1 MLWISVIDDMT
12 RDELIAGTLIITGV
26 LVFMFGWH
34 IAEFLYPGY
43 SVSVDF
49 ISDLGATCRN
59 GRCKIIEPSAT
70 IFNSTVS
77 FLGLML
83 ILSSYFLHK
92 TYNKP
97 YTTILIGITGLGAMG
112 VGIFP
117 ETAGILHTVF
127 SLITFAGAGLAIL
140 SFAIVMKGVIRLSS
154 IVLGLIT
161 LTSLILFASGNHLGL
176 GPGGMERL
184 IVYPALMWALI
195 LGGYLCRES

>member
-1 MLWISVIDDMT
+1 MY
-12 RDELIAGTLIITGV
+12 AGVLIIVGV
-26 LVFMFGWH
+26 MVFMFGWH
-34 IAEFLYPGY
+34 VAEFLYPGY
-43 SVSVDF
+43 SVSQNF

-59 GRCKIIEPSAT
+59 GVCDVVEPSAT

-83 ILSSYFLHK
+83 ILSSYFIQKAFRK
-92 TYNKP
+92 TYV
-97 YTTILIGITGLGAMG
+97 TILIAVTGLGALG

-117 ETAGILHTVF
+117 ETAGILHTLF

-140 SFAIVMKGVIRLSS
+140 SATKIVKGPVRILS
-154 IVLGLIT
+154 IILGLAT
-161 LTSLILFASGNHLGL
+161 LTSLTLFATKNYLGL

-195 LGGYLCRES
+195 FGGHLCRKET